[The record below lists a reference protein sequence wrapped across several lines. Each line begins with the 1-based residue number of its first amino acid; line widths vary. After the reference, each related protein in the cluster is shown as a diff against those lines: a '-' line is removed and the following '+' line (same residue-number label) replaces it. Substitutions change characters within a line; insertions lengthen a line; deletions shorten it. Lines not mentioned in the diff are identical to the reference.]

1 MSRLDGSNAPKDDDG
16 KERPSA
22 AELLGGRGKRRR
34 IAIRVPDDATP
45 PPPPI
50 KRSQPPPA
58 MPASQPPPVAE
69 AKETKQEPEK
79 SPSEPAPK
87 AASEPALRPPSEP
100 PRPAS
105 VPPRPASEPAPR
117 PAEMASVRITP
128 TRMIGVGAP
137 AALAPPSGSVPP
149 QPIAT
154 RPAGDAPPST
164 TPAQDLVSN
173 DAGSVPSIVAA
184 ATSTASTSPSQRPS
198 QRPSQPPPRPSSPST
213 RLSTPYPMPVS
224 FKPPG
229 LPTPESIAARE
240 VVIKPVPVPAGAL
253 VSQPIDPISQQQP
266 PSTEPSPTPPP
277 AQQPRAPTVPNLDR
291 AVKEA
296 LDLLDRE
303 DFETTAIDVAVVVH
317 DQDEETQPRLPAVA
331 GDGPTSEESLDD
343 SVVEE
348 VEPQVPTSGKVKVAP
363 TPPPRKAT
371 GSGQAVVAAKGPA
384 ASGDLVQTLPS
395 ARVTESQ
402 PSSAPATPHAPTQP
416 EGAAP
421 AAALKTPGPSPL
433 PATSPD
439 ATAEIVKKK
448 KRQWFEELFNDDF
461 ARTMP
466 RVPAAHLDREVG
478 FIDDSLGCEKGA
490 TILDLGC
497 GPGEHAVR
505 LSKRGYEVIGID
517 LSLAMLARAADEAAA
532 LDTRI
537 NFVQGDMRELTFEE
551 SFDGVYCWGTTFGYF
566 DEQKNA
572 EVIGKVH
579 RALRRGGRILLDVV
593 NRDYVMPRQPS
604 MAWFE
609 GEGCVCMDEMYVNA
623 ITSRL
628 HVKRTM
634 MMEDGRQREIDYS
647 IRIYSLHELGKLLHE
662 SGFRVVEASGDTSTA
677 GVYFGAE
684 SPRIIIL
691 AEKR

>member
-1 MSRLDGSNAPKDDDG
+1 
-16 KERPSA
+16 
-22 AELLGGRGKRRR
+22 
-34 IAIRVPDDATP
+34 V
-45 PPPPI
+45 
-50 KRSQPPPA
+50 QP
-58 MPASQPPPVAE
+58 
-69 AKETKQEPEK
+69 
-79 SPSEPAPK
+79 
-87 AASEPALRPPSEP
+87 
-100 PRPAS
+100 
-105 VPPRPASEPAPR
+105 
-117 PAEMASVRITP
+117 
-128 TRMIGVGAP
+128 
-137 AALAPPSGSVPP
+137 
-149 QPIAT
+149 
-154 RPAGDAPPST
+154 
-164 TPAQDLVSN
+164 
-173 DAGSVPSIVAA
+173 
-184 ATSTASTSPSQRPS
+184 
-198 QRPSQPPPRPSSPST
+198 
-213 RLSTPYPMPVS
+213 
-224 FKPPG
+224 
-229 LPTPESIAARE
+229 
-240 VVIKPVPVPAGAL
+240 
-253 VSQPIDPISQQQP
+253 QQ
-266 PSTEPSPTPPP
+266 
-277 AQQPRAPTVPNLDR
+277 L
-291 AVKEA
+291 
-296 LDLLDRE
+296 
-303 DFETTAIDVAVVVH
+303 
-317 DQDEETQPRLPAVA
+317 
-331 GDGPTSEESLDD
+331 
-343 SVVEE
+343 
-348 VEPQVPTSGKVKVAP
+348 PTSGKMKPAP
-363 TPPPRKAT
+363 MPPPRKASV
-371 GSGQAVVAAKGPA
+371 SGQQAR
-384 ASGDLVQTLPS
+384 ASGEIVAQTLPS
-395 ARVTESQ
+395 ARVIEGQ
-402 PSSAPATPHAPTQP
+402 PAGAPSAPQTPPPAANEASTSTDAAR
-416 EGAAP
+416 AAP
-421 AAALKTPGPSPL
+421 AATSAPTSSAE
-433 PATSPD
+433 ATG
-439 ATAEIVKKK
+439 EIVKKK

-532 LDTRI
+532 LDAHI

-579 RALRRGGRILLDVV
+579 RALKRGGRILLDVV

-609 GEGCVCMDEMYVNA
+609 GEGCVCMDEMNVNA

-662 SGFRVVEASGDTSTA
+662 SGFRVVEASGDTSTP